1 MAENNDKSSA
11 LALTLLLGVLLQV
24 VFSLADGKDT
34 PKKVAVAFSKAYF
47 MVDPAMSKRVC
58 DRLLNIDGVK
68 LGDQFIR
75 RQAKEAQLMGFSP
88 NFMKCALFHIETE
101 ILSQDEN
108 SATVK
113 LTAIRKRNLNPV
125 FTFIGR
131 LFNLGTTYHVDQV
144 LELVRENGRWKVC
157 GLESAGAVG

>member
-1 MAENNDKSSA
+1 MAENTDKSSA